1 MPRFK
6 RKGKIIVENPETLD
20 QLNVDQ
26 TAWVK
31 SVDLPD
37 GQMRRRLQDL
47 GIIEGTRVVCKQA
60 APSGNPKSFLVRGAV
75 IAIRTEDS
83 KNVFITTEEPK
94 DFDQTLEQK
103 KLEEEVKEA
112 KEEAR
117 ETKAEL
123 ETKTETKV
131 KTEKKTSQKTE

>member
-1 MPRFK
+1 MPKLK
-6 RKGKIIVENPETLD
+6 RKIIVENPKTLD

-31 SVDLPD
+31 YVDLPD

-60 APSGNPKSFLVRGAV
+60 APSGNPKSFLVRGAT

-94 DFDQTLEQK
+94 DSDEVSETQI
-103 KLEEEVKEA
+103 EEKE
-112 KEEAR
+112 
-117 ETKAEL
+117 
-123 ETKTETKV
+123 TETNK
-131 KTEKKTSQKTE
+131 E